1 MLRINLACGTDVR
14 DGWVNYDVVKKW
26 PLARRAC
33 DVIWDARTDKLPI
46 PDSVV
51 DEVYAGT
58 LFLHLGPQHH
68 ERVLADIHRVMKP
81 GGLLVVGEVDMA
93 VLLPRWL
100 ENPGDPY
107 LSGLV
112 WGEQGQLPGGRVPE
126 QAALA
131 DFDKHCQGFT
141 ETSLRALLARGGFP
155 MARRVKCHSE
165 AVWYELTLETDKP

>member
-1 MLRINLACGTDVR
+1 MLRYNLACGTDIR
-14 DGWVNYDVVKKW
+14 DGWVNLDVVKRW

-33 DVIWDARTDKLPI
+33 DALWDARKDPI
-46 PDSVV
+46 PAADGVV
-51 DEVYAGT
+51 DEIYAGY

-68 ERVLADIHRVMKP
+68 ERVLADIRRVIKP

-100 ENPGDPY
+100 ENPDNPY

-112 WGEQGQLPGGRVPE
+112 WGEQGQLPGGAP
-126 QAALA
+126 AAQQVLA

-141 ETSLRALLARGGFP
+141 EASLRRFLARGGFP
-155 MARRVKCHSE
+155 RAQRVQVHGPE
-165 AVWYELTLETDKP
+165 VWYELTLATYKE